1 MSCHVMPYG
10 AKRVE
15 KKTETKVNGIKGKRF
30 LDPIHSSIPNRS
42 KMLSDLLSRVQ
53 GPIINRISD

>member
-1 MSCHVMPYG
+1 MPYG

-42 KMLSDLLSRVQ
+42 KVLSDLLSRVQ